1 MTRLLHAEQLTLIR
15 GQRLLFR
22 QLSLTLHAG
31 QAIQLSGENGAGK
44 TSLCQLLAGL
54 LRANQGRIQ
63 RHPTARLRYLGHQTT
78 IQSMLTVAENLYFN
92 NILFDDNADAL
103 AAHKQALSALNLAR
117 FSDYPCSKLSA
128 GQQRRVMLARL
139 WLSEPAR
146 YPTIWLLDEPLT
158 ALDNTS
164 VAVVQQRLDALL
176 AAGDGVIFTSHQALT
191 LKHPVSR
198 LPLGMPL

>member
-15 GQRLLFR
+15 GQRVLFR

-31 QAIQLSGENGAGK
+31 QAIQLNGENGAGK

-54 LRANQGRIQ
+54 LHANQGCIQ
-63 RHPTARLRYLGHQTT
+63 WHPTARLRYLGHQTT
-78 IQSMLTVAENLYFN
+78 IQPMLTVAENLHFN
-92 NILFDDNADAL
+92 NILFDDNTDSL
-103 AAHKQALSALNLAR
+103 AAHKQELSALNLAR

-139 WLSEPAR
+139 WLSEPAH

-158 ALDNTS
+158 ALDKAS

-176 AAGDGVIFTSHQALT
+176 AAGDAVIFTSHQALT
-191 LKHPVSR
+191 LNCPISQ
-198 LPLGMPL
+198 LSLGARA